1 MRMIGYFRLGL
12 VRVNDCPVGLE
23 PSTGTIIEENAKKD
37 TSDSYFVPKNINFLV
52 LNMNVNL

>member
-1 MRMIGYFRLGL
+1 MIGYFRLGL